1 MLLCPFPEMTCCN
14 RPISTTGI
22 YILLSKGQAQEMCA
36 KSALNAILLSSVFSM
51 FENVSY
57 NVTDLIVQRSGN
69 ACLVNNVSLKQGQ
82 IIVEY
87 FQEMHP

>member
-1 MLLCPFPEMTCCN
+1 
-14 RPISTTGI
+14 
-22 YILLSKGQAQEMCA
+22 MCA
-36 KSALNAILLSSVFSM
+36 KSALNEILLSSVFSM

-57 NVTDLIVQRSGN
+57 NMTDLIVQQSGN

-87 FQEMHP
+87 FQEMHPQKQKEKSDAIN